1 MTSEKASKLI
11 LLVSLGFA
19 AAIVFLSFFFP
30 NTNDSQMLTFVM
42 ITIWLIPF
50 SYLQNVK
57 RKSIENPLSK
67 EEKE

>member
-1 MTSEKASKLI
+1 MTSEKASQLI

-19 AAIVFLSFFFP
+19 AAIVFLSYLFP
-30 NTNDSQMLTFVM
+30 NTNDSQTLTLVL

-50 SYLQNVK
+50 SYLQNIK
-57 RKSIENPLSK
+57 RKSINKPLLE